1 MSSSHVPLNRS
12 ERMSKMF
19 LNLHGTKSVLI
30 VEQMKLV
37 CPDYVDSDWGV
48 YLKAVSEAVVD
59 YEELCKEFRV
69 MPETLKQLGIIN

>member
-1 MSSSHVPLNRS
+1 MCLV
-12 ERMSKMF
+12 
-19 LNLHGTKSVLI
+19 I

-37 CPDYVDSDWGV
+37 CPDYVESDWGN
-48 YLKAVSEAVVD
+48 YLKTVSEAVVD